1 MQVDEE
7 RRVVTRLPTVSG
19 EMATELAVALVLVV
33 VLLAFL
39 AYVGTWLAA
48 RRA

>member
-1 MQVDEE
+1 M
-7 RRVVTRLPTVSG
+7 TFFHTVSG
-19 EMATELAVALVLVV
+19 ETGLELAVAFVLVAV
-33 VLLAFL
+33 VLAFL